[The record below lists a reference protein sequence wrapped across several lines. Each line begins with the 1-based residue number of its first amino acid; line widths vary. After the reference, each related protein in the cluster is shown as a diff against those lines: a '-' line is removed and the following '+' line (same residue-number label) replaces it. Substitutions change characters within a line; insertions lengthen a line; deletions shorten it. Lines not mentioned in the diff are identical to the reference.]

1 MNNER
6 GEVAVDT
13 GLFVL
18 VCVIIDTIIL
28 LLALF
33 DKVQL

>member
-6 GEVAVDT
+6 GAVAVDAS
-13 GLFVL
+13 LFVL
-18 VCVIIDTIIL
+18 VCVIIDTVIL